1 VTGQIEQ
8 GNGFTLYVAGNGD
21 DRWSGR
27 EAEPNAQWTEKHV
40 EMDA

>member
-1 VTGQIEQ
+1 MTGRVEP
-8 GNGFTLYVAGNGD
+8 GGSFTLYVAANGD
-21 DRWSGR
+21 DRWSER